1 MFPVTYKVLSVQY
14 GEFTPEGEKVSKP
27 FASIRA
33 LASESE
39 SRDGYFGVA
48 VAKLNLDVESNNSLA
63 KKIEEKLKEAKQL
76 PLEITLITKHRF
88 LSNQQVQ
95 TTISDLA

>member
-14 GEFTPEGEKVSKP
+14 GEFTPEGESSSKP

-33 LASESE
+33 LASDTE
-39 SRDGYFGVA
+39 SRNGYFGVA
-48 VAKLNLDVESNNSLA
+48 VAKMNLDVESNNLLA
-63 KKIEEKLKEAKQL
+63 KKIEEKLKEAKHL
-76 PLEITLITKHRF
+76 PLDLTLITKHRF

-95 TTISDLA
+95 AVITDIA